1 VEEVAEEATGV
12 RPLLIGYRSTVL
24 SEGLNLLFSKTL
36 YNLLLKIISSS
47 MYVICIT
54 GASGAVYGLRLIE
67 ELKKRTNEQ
76 VALIMSRWGL
86 TVAINEVDIH
96 YRRRIMKLVDNY
108 YTEDELD
115 AEIASGSTKIRA
127 VVVAPCSMK
136 TLSDIAHARASNLI
150 TRVVDVALKEGRKV
164 IIVPRETPLDYTH
177 IRNLLLAKKRG
188 IIIST
193 SILHKP

>member
-1 VEEVAEEATGV
+1 
-12 RPLLIGYRSTVL
+12 
-24 SEGLNLLFSKTL
+24 
-36 YNLLLKIISSS
+36 

-54 GASGAVYGLRLIE
+54 GASGAIYGLRLIE

-86 TVAINEVDIH
+86 TVTINEVDIH

-115 AEIASGSTKIRA
+115 ADIASGSTKIKA
-127 VVVAPCSMK
+127 VIVAPCSMK

-188 IIIST
+188 IIIIDAAPAYYT
-193 SILHKP
+193 NPKTVNDLVNHIIGKILDQLEIKHDLYRPWRMMKGHGADKNEEY